1 LGVARSSEAG
11 GDAAEGARRARGGE
25 RKLATE
31 AEEGGERRGW
41 RPGEWREGG
50 REGGEERRICAAS
63 EAQAP
68 CPPCA
73 RCCSSAT
80 KRSCWM
86 KSSLGERDETCPVST
101 EGWTRRV
108 HVVREGGGGGGWI
121 KSSLRRAAP
130 RRARESSAVRSRGSA
145 ER

>member
-50 REGGEERRICAAS
+50 REGGERTWARRTAHMRGKM
-63 EAQAP
+63 E
-68 CPPCA
+68 
-73 RCCSSAT
+73 
-80 KRSCWM
+80 RSCA
-86 KSSLGERDETCPVST
+86 ST
-101 EGWTRRV
+101 ARRV
-108 HVVREGGGGGGWI
+108 A
-121 KSSLRRAAP
+121 SRAAP
-130 RRARESSAVRSRGSA
+130 AAPADGHGASRELRKFCASPTC
-145 ER
+145 ERDVACPISTG